1 MSSSRPTL
9 AAETREVL
17 GKKVAHLRRAGR
29 LPAVVFGHG
38 RQSVPVTVDAH
49 EFELLRHRI
58 AGSTLV
64 DLSVDGKKA
73 HPVFIHDVQISPV
86 NRQVLHAEL
95 FLVRMTE
102 ETTMDIPLVTVGEAP
117 AVRDHGGT
125 LLHALEMLKVKAL
138 PANLPQRFEVSVE
151 GLVDFDIQ
159 IHVRDIAIP
168 PDVTLLTDPDE
179 MVARVQP
186 PRVEVEAPTV
196 EAEAAAGEGAEAP
209 ASEAGSE
216 EA

>member
-186 PRVEVEAPTV
+186 PRVEAEVPTEEVEAA
-196 EAEAAAGEGAEAP
+196 EGEAAPAAEPP
-209 ASEAGSE
+209 AE

>member
-1 MSSSRPTL
+1 VSSSRPTL

-38 RQSVPVTVDAH
+38 KQSVPVTVDAH
-49 EFELLRHRI
+49 EFELLRRRI

-73 HPVFIHDVQISPV
+73 NPVFIHDVQISPV
-86 NRQVLHAEL
+86 TRRMLHAEL

-102 ETTMDIPLVTVGEAP
+102 ETTMDIPLVMVGEAP
-117 AVRDHGGT
+117 AVKDHGGT
-125 LLHALEMLKVKAL
+125 LLHALEMLKVRAL
-138 PANLPQRFEVSVE
+138 PANLPERFEVSVD
-151 GLVDFDIQ
+151 GLVDFDTQ

-168 PDVTLLTDPDE
+168 SDVTLLTDPDE
-179 MVARVQP
+179 MVARVQA
-186 PRVEVEAPTV
+186 PRVEA
-196 EAEAAAGEGAEAP
+196 AEAAAEGEAAEGEA
-209 ASEAGSE
+209 AEGEAAEAGSA